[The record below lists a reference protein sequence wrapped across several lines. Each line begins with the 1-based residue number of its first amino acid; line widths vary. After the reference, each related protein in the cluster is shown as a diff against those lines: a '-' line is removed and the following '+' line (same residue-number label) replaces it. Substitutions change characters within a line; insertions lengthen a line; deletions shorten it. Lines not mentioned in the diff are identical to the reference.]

1 MKTSEITQAALASAV
16 DYDPSTGVFTR
27 VGRNIPNA
35 PCGARADLLCTTGA
49 QAGYRRLKIHD
60 TRFMAHRMA
69 WLYVYGKLPEGDI
82 DHINGNPGDN
92 AIANLRDVS
101 HRVNMQNRRRNSLK
115 SKTGFLGVSMCKG
128 KFLASISHLGK
139 SLKLGR
145 FMTAE
150 EAHEAYLS
158 KKRSLHQ
165 GCTI

>member
-16 DYDPSTGVFTR
+16 NYDPVTGVFTR

-35 PCGARADLLCTTGA
+35 PCGA
-49 QAGYRRLKIHD
+49 QAGYRRLKIHG

-101 HRVNMQNRRRNSLK
+101 HRVNMQNRRRSSLK
-115 SKTGFLGVSMCKG
+115 SKTGFLGVWMSKG
-128 KFLASISHLGK
+128 KFVASISHLGK

-145 FMTAE
+145 FTTAE